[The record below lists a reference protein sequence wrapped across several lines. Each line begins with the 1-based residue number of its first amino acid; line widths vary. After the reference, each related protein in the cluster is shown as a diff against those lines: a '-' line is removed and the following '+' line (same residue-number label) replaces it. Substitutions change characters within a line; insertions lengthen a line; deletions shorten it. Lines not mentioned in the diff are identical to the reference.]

1 VTFWGLATV
10 LATFE
15 NLGDFSNLLVTQM
28 TNSLFG
34 KMKEMTILKDVRST
48 LLKPM
53 HSFF

>member
-15 NLGDFSNLLVTQM
+15 DFVLATFEDLGDFSNLLVTQM

-34 KMKEMTILKDVRST
+34 KM
-48 LLKPM
+48 
-53 HSFF
+53 